1 MSLQDIKKKI
11 ESEAEQ
17 EAEEIIEKAREQ
29 AEKIKL
35 SAEEEIR
42 KIKEQYDK
50 KLEAERPE
58 IFRRKRIVANLETKK
73 MELGSKRYLVDLAFS
88 KSVEHLAGMDK
99 NKYQQFV
106 SALLEKAAGDGEGLL
121 LVGENEQVITEEW
134 IEGFNKK
141 HKTHIVLDKK
151 RMKTAGGFILS
162 KGRVDVNCTFEAL
175 VKSLKEDIE
184 IDVFNKLFSS

>member
-1 MSLQDIKKKI
+1 
-11 ESEAEQ
+11 
-17 EAEEIIEKAREQ
+17 
-29 AEKIKL
+29 
-35 SAEEEIR
+35 
-42 KIKEQYDK
+42 
-50 KLEAERPE
+50 
-58 IFRRKRIVANLETKK
+58 

-151 RMKTAGGFILS
+151 RMKTAGVLS
-162 KGRVDVNCTFEAL
+162 
-175 VKSLKEDIE
+175 
-184 IDVFNKLFSS
+184 